1 MFVADNIKE
10 VIPEYLLMLKG
21 VLDCP
26 ELPLNVSR
34 SYLQNNTYVSKVSAH
49 IVKKVADKLT
59 SLCNLSREEYEK
71 VWNDIRA
78 FVEYACMRDRKFYD
92 RVKDSLLLELTD
104 GSFVTTADYLES
116 AKEKHENKIYYTSD
130 KAAQAQYISMF
141 TAEDMRVAVFEK
153 PMDVQF
159 LSMVESY
166 GDDVRYIRIDAD
178 VAGALKSDQTAADD
192 PALAEL
198 FVKVSGDEKLKV
210 EFAALKDAGVP
221 LVLTVSEESRR
232 MEEMMKLY
240 AMSGM
245 SLPSFPTE
253 ATLTVNTANSL
264 VARLS
269 DMDDDKRERTAAY
282 LYQLALLSQRKLSAE
297 ELQRFLAD
305 SYAILGLI

>member
-1 MFVADNIKE
+1 M
-10 VIPEYLLMLKG
+10 
-21 VLDCP
+21 
-26 ELPLNVSR
+26 
-34 SYLQNNTYVSKVSAH
+34 
-49 IVKKVADKLT
+49 
-59 SLCNLSREEYEK
+59 
-71 VWNDIRA
+71 WNDVRP

-104 GSFVTTADYLES
+104 GSFMTTADYLEA
-116 AKEKHENKIYYTSD
+116 AKEKHENKVYYTSD

-141 TAEDMRVAVFEK
+141 TAEDVRIAVFEK

-166 GDDVRYIRIDAD
+166 GDAVKYIRIDAD
-178 VAGALKSDQTAADD
+178 VAGALKSDGAVEVDE
-192 PALAEL
+192 ALRDL

-245 SLPSFPTE
+245 GLPTFPTE
-253 ATLTVNTANSL
+253 STLTVNTANALIASL
-264 VARLS
+264 AA
-269 DMDDDKRERTAAY
+269 MDGEKRERTASY

-297 ELQRFLAD
+297 ELQKFLAD
-305 SYAILGLI
+305 SYTLLGLI